1 MGRIKKI
8 YFTDLSANQTLSV
21 TGSGCALNCRH
32 CNKKFLKSM
41 SGLNDKIKPGI
52 KSILISGG
60 CDKAGK
66 VPLLGFA
73 KKIKKLKNKYKINAH
88 VGLVSQ
94 KEAEKIALLVDV
106 VSFDFVTEP
115 KIIKKTYKL
124 NKKIDDYYKS
134 LAALQKEIRVFP
146 HLTLGLWQG
155 KISWEYQAVELL
167 VKKFNF
173 NNIVFNV
180 FIPAPGTELE
190 QQKPPSIKSVEKY
203 FYYLEKKYPK
213 LDKRLG
219 CMRSGGE
226 YRDELDQ
233 TAMLTGFKVI
243 TRPSRQ
249 TIELAKN
256 LNYQIF
262 WHDQCCVF
270 I

>member
-1 MGRIKKI
+1 
-8 YFTDLSANQTLSV
+8 
-21 TGSGCALNCRH
+21 
-32 CNKKFLKSM
+32 M
-41 SGLNDKIKPGI
+41 SGFNDEIKPGV

-60 CDKAGK
+60 CNKEGK
-66 VPLLGFA
+66 VPLLGFTEE
-73 KKIKKLKNKYKINAH
+73 IKKLKNKYKINAH
-88 VGLVSQ
+88 VGLVSRE
-94 KEAEKIALLVDV
+94 EAKKIARLVDV

-124 NKKIDDYYKS
+124 NKKLDDYYKS
-134 LAALQKEIRVFP
+134 LAALQKEANVFP
-146 HLTLGLWQG
+146 HLTLGLWKG
-155 KISWEYQAVELL
+155 KISWEYHAIELL

-173 NNIVFNV
+173 KNIVFNV

-190 QQKPPSIKSVEKY
+190 QQPPPSIKSVEEY
-203 FYYLEKKYPK
+203 FYHLEKNYPK

-219 CMRSGGE
+219 CMRSGGK

>member
-21 TGSGCALNCRH
+21 TGSGCALSCNH

-41 SGLNDKIKPGI
+41 SGLNNEIKPGI

-60 CDKAGK
+60 CDKEGK

-73 KKIKKLKNKYKINAH
+73 KEIKKLKNKYKINAH
-88 VGLVSQ
+88 VGLVNRQ
-94 KEAEKIALLVDV
+94 EAKKIARLVDV
-106 VSFDFVTEP
+106 VSFDFVTEL
-115 KIIKKTYKL
+115 KIIKKIYHL
-124 NKKIDDYYKS
+124 NKNLNDYYES
-134 LAALQKEIRVFP
+134 LAELQKEISVFP

-155 KISWEYQAVELL
+155 KISWEYHAIELL
-167 VKKFNF
+167 IKKFNF
-173 NNIVFNV
+173 QNIVFNV

-190 QQKPPSIKSVEKY
+190 QQKPPSIKSIEKY
-203 FYYLEKKYPK
+203 FYYLEKNYPK

-219 CMRSGGE
+219 CMRPGGK
-226 YRDELDQ
+226 YRDELDKM
-233 TAMLTGFKVI
+233 AVLTEFKVI

-249 TIELAKN
+249 AVKLAKN
-256 LNYQIF
+256 LGYQIF
-262 WHDQCCVF
+262 WQDQCCVF